1 MVHQKSAKGLPVED
15 QFSRLRKYV
24 MVITTGRSGSS
35 FFADLV
41 NRNALNASSEHE
53 PNLVDVDVSTQW
65 YYDGEDDKIAELVDR
80 KIARLRR
87 GEVLSSMPVIG
98 PYYKSFA
105 RSRLKRL
112 IPRVPMREIYIEVD
126 NAFLKC
132 YGNHL
137 IDAIPDLKLIHLTRN
152 PLLQAKSAQN
162 RKYHPNPNSPYFLWP
177 AWERNTFRLSEEVT
191 AGLSDFQLALWYWF
205 EMELRFADLM
215 EHRGIRPLMEVCIDD
230 LNDAETVARVFAD
243 LGVQHRALDLK
254 ANRNLG
260 PRQSLISDRE
270 REEAAAFLKI
280 VPDHMVARLP
290 TAFDV
295 DAA

>member
-1 MVHQKSAKGLPVED
+1 MVLQKSTKGRPVED
-15 QFSRLRKYV
+15 RFSRLRTYV

-53 PNLVDVDVSTQW
+53 PNLFPVDVSTQW
-65 YYDGEDDKIAELVDR
+65 YYDGQEDKIADLVER

-87 GEVLSSMPVIG
+87 GEVLTSLPIVG
-98 PYYKSFA
+98 QHYKRFA
-105 RSRLKRL
+105 RGRFRRL

-132 YGNHL
+132 YGNQL
-137 IDAIPDLKLIHLTRN
+137 LDAIPDLQFIHLTRN
-152 PLLQAKSAQN
+152 PLLQAKSAEN
-162 RKYHPNPNSPYFLWP
+162 RKYHPKPNRPYLLWP
-177 AWERNTFRLSEEVT
+177 TWERNTFRLSEEVT

-230 LNDAETVARVFAD
+230 LNDAETVERVFAG
-243 LGVQHRALDLK
+243 LGVKHRALDLQ

-260 PRQSLISDRE
+260 PKQSLITDRE
-270 REEAAAFLKI
+270 REEAFAFLKS
-280 VPDHMVARLP
+280 VPDRLVSRLP

-295 DAA
+295 NAA